1 MLKRHTF
8 EVQLDNFRN
17 EANLA
22 ARYMY
27 AEMAIQHAASKS
39 SKLLNRLNRTPTFWI
54 TCGSALQSSAYISI
68 ARIFDVKSDY
78 NVNALLKSME
88 DNLSIFQ
95 KDALESRKR
104 IGNTTE
110 PEWLE
115 DYLLKAYYPK
125 IKDVERLQKKV
136 SEYRVIYDKAIKPV
150 RNKYLAHREKQD
162 SNEVANLYAG
172 GKLKELWRVCS
183 FLLQLHSLL
192 QELFFNGKKPV
203 MKAIRYSPKV
213 IFDSATQGSSPHE
226 SIVGE
231 VKRLMHFI
239 ETKE

>member
-1 MLKRHTF
+1 MLQRNTF

-17 EANLA
+17 EAYLA

-39 SKLLNRLNRTPTFWI
+39 TKLLNRLNRTPTFWI
-54 TCGSALQSSAYISI
+54 TCGAALQSSAYISI

-88 DNLSIFQ
+88 DNLGIFQ
-95 KDALESRKR
+95 KDALKSRKR
-104 IGNTTE
+104 NGNTTE

-115 DYLLKAYYPK
+115 DYLLQAYYPT
-125 IKDVERLQKKV
+125 IKDVARLQKKV

-150 RNKYLAHREKQD
+150 RNKYLAHREKQNSID
-162 SNEVANLYAG
+162 VASLYAG

-192 QELFFNGKKPV
+192 EELFENGKKPV
-203 MKAIRYSPKV
+203 LRAIRYSPKV
-213 IFDSATQGSSPHE
+213 IFDSKIQGSSPHE

-231 VKRLMHFI
+231 VKRLMQFI
-239 ETKE
+239 ETHD